1 MSRLLFTLALAV
13 VAWVISLITGGGRR
27 QVAKI
32 PEGMGIL
39 CQPPGKRYVLYA
51 LGVVVAAVVA
61 FFSVLYILDGAPE
74 KARPMWALCIAAAIL
89 TMVVTTL
96 GGNMMARG
104 AFILTGRSFRYT
116 GPSERLRSIAGATF
130 GEYPAALTEYSTC
143 ISSTGQKSC
152 RWTWGC

>member
-51 LGVVVAAVVA
+51 LGVVVASP
-61 FFSVLYILDGAPE
+61 FSA
-74 KARPMWALCIAAAIL
+74 
-89 TMVVTTL
+89 
-96 GGNMMARG
+96 
-104 AFILTGRSFRYT
+104 S
-116 GPSERLRSIAGATF
+116 
-130 GEYPAALTEYSTC
+130 C
-143 ISSTGQKSC
+143 IS
-152 RWTWGC
+152 WTERRRRRGPCGPCVSQRPS